1 LVFYEGYGLGVRVL
15 HRKLLY
21 RRYDMMEFR
30 CDVKVLKSIVG
41 KIENLL
47 DKRAPLEALKSVA
60 VETTTDG
67 VYIKATDLESFVIF
81 KVSTDFSGVG
91 SKFLVDVKQLIQVLK
106 SLKGQT
112 EVKFENNMLSLS
124 DEKQTFHIKVSNN
137 SYYPDFPVIPSST
150 FHYINAKTLF
160 KAIEKV
166 EYATFKDF
174 KDKYYERNSLKYI
187 LINRSDF
194 VATDGYRLALYSSK
208 EINLPIEVKIHG
220 NVVKILKNI
229 IKDVKDVVMI
239 ANDEK
244 YIYFKADNWEFITPN
259 SNTTYPNY
267 QYLINS
273 FSGVEFNEFVIDKT
287 MFINSLKY
295 LQPSRNK
302 DFALKLTLSDK
313 VLIETKDKKVELA
326 INYKGNSIILGINGK
341 FLIESLERFDNDLVK
356 IKVSD
361 DIERPIFLE
370 SIDKDKDH
378 YICLVMPMKS

>member
-1 LVFYEGYGLGVRVL
+1 MAVFS
-15 HRKLLY
+15 
-21 RRYDMMEFR
+21 
-30 CDVKVLKSIVG
+30 CNVKDLKSVVS
-41 KIENLL
+41 KAESLL
-47 DKRAPLEALKSVA
+47 NKRTTLEALKSVA
-60 VETTTDG
+60 VEITADG

-91 SKFLVDVKQLIQVLK
+91 SKVLVDVKQLIQVLK
-106 SLKGQT
+106 SLKGQI
-112 EVKFENNMLSLS
+112 EVKSENNMLSLS
-124 DEKQTFHIKVSNN
+124 DEKQTFHIKVSTN
-137 SYYPDFPVIPSST
+137 SYYPDFPVIPSLK
-150 FHYINAKTLF
+150 FHYINAKTLL
-160 KAIEKV
+160 KATEKV

-174 KDKYYERNSLKYI
+174 KDKGKYYERNSLKYI

-229 IKDVKDVVMI
+229 IKDVKDVMI

-244 YIYFKADNWEFITPN
+244 YIYFKADNWEFIIPN
-259 SNTTYPNY
+259 SDTTYPNY

-302 DFALKLTLSDK
+302 DFAVKLTLSDK
-313 VLIETKDKKVELA
+313 VLIETEDKKVELA
-326 INYKGNSIILGINGK
+326 VNYKGNSIILGINGK

-356 IKVSD
+356 IRVSD

-370 SIDKDKDH
+370 SVDKDKDP
-378 YICLVMPMKS
+378 YTVLIMPMKL